1 MNIPN
6 RDNIDRWLFDWT
18 EGNLSPSQK
27 IQLEE
32 FLMMNPDLEIDA
44 DAWTA
49 ATVSSI
55 PFVYEKQ
62 AALRK
67 RKKRILA
74 YWQFYAAALFLL
86 FLGSG
91 LYLILNAKGQI
102 VQPLAKT
109 ASSNFKTN
117 NSNNSKKA
125 VDLSENKRNTTV
137 TTKQNGAPSTLTRV
151 EKKNTT
157 ITIPNTSIPTTVILM
172 DEKINALADY
182 ELLKIADSKITSGV
196 EVLPINSLISF
207 QLEDNHLAENY
218 ITNYSL
224 IQGATT
230 DTENNSTESNKKRA
244 SRTRSFSVKL
254 NSSSKLAQWTKKE
267 LTNTN
272 QKERIYAMPEKSNL
286 DLNSSLVGNTSQLKF
301 QSMSTARWI
310 SSNEQQ
316 KVSQQIALDGYVRK
330 AKSGF
335 GVVANYSNFS
345 NGLIQDWNINL
356 ICAPK
361 LAINRYITIEPS
373 MKYTFGKKAL
383 DHTKI
388 VNNSVSEF
396 QTNHLET
403 FSINPSL
410 PVGKNLW
417 YRDLGAGII
426 VNAGPVYFGAQ
437 LNNLLRH
444 QDNLYSNDYNSIRR
458 ANSELTL
465 VGGTDFNSTNGKF
478 TFSPY
483 VFHTVSDAISNTH
496 FGASIRLKSFIL
508 GGTYQTNGSSSGLV
522 GLHAER
528 FALFCQTSYV
538 NSSFNQQKSFIHQLT
553 FRINSNI
560 SKKTRRYLYL

>member
-18 EGNLSPSQK
+18 EGNLSPSQE

-32 FLMMNPDLEIDA
+32 FLTMNPDLEIDA

-55 PFVYEKQ
+55 PFSYEKQ
-62 AALRK
+62 ASLRK

-91 LYLILNAKGQI
+91 LYLILNAKGQTA
-102 VQPLAKT
+102 QPLAKT
-109 ASSNFKTN
+109 ASSQLKIN
-117 NSNNSKKA
+117 NNNNSKKA
-125 VDLSENKRNTTV
+125 VEQSKNKRNTTA
-137 TTKQNGAPSTLTRV
+137 TTQQNGAPSTLILV
-151 EKKNTT
+151 DKKKPA
-157 ITIPNTSIPTTVILM
+157 ITIPTTVISNE
-172 DEKINALADY
+172 EKIDAIANH
-182 ELLKIADSKITSGV
+182 ELLKIVESKITLGM
-196 EVLPINSLISF
+196 EVLPINSLLTY
-207 QLEDNHLAENY
+207 QLEEKQLAENELSKY
-218 ITNYSL
+218 ILN
-224 IQGATT
+224 QGVTT
-230 DTENNSTESNKKRA
+230 DNNDTENFHKRA

-254 NSSSKLAQWTKKE
+254 NPSSKLAQWTKKE

-286 DLNSSLVGNTSQLKF
+286 DLNSSFVGNTSQLKF
-301 QSMSTARWI
+301 QSISTARWI

-383 DHTKI
+383 DQTKI
-388 VNNSVSEF
+388 VNNSVTEF

-403 FSINPSL
+403 FSINPTL
-410 PVGKNLW
+410 PVGRNLW
-417 YRDLGAGII
+417 YRDLGAGMI

-444 QDNLYSNDYNSIRR
+444 QDNLYSNDYSTIRR

-465 VGGTDFNSTNGKF
+465 VGGTDLNSTNGNF

-496 FGASIRLKSFIL
+496 VGATVRLKSFIL
-508 GGTYQTNGSSSGLV
+508 GGSYQTNGSSSLLIGV
-522 GLHAER
+522 HAER

-560 SKKTRRYLYL
+560 SKKTRRYLYLQL